1 MEIKPLVGFKDI
13 KFGLSKEQV
22 IEALGEPHS
31 EDTSNFEDGSSDVA
45 MVYNELGVTLVFSSD
60 DDFRLS
66 SVTFYTS
73 DATLF
78 DEKFIGKSEEFLLE
92 NAESKGISDLTL
104 DDDFE
109 ELEAKDYA
117 SEKLGLAFWVQQ
129 GVLDSITI
137 FPEYDEQGE
146 EIIWPK

>member
-1 MEIKPLVGFKDI
+1 MEIKPHVGFKNI
-13 KFGLSKEQV
+13 KFGQSTAQV
-22 IEALGEPHS
+22 IEVLGEPSS
-31 EDTSNFEDGSSDVA
+31 EDTSNFEDGSSDIA
-45 MVYNELGVTLVFSSD
+45 MVYNELGLTLVFSSED
-60 DDFRLS
+60 EFRLS

-73 DATLF
+73 DATLAG
-78 DEKFIGKSEEFLLE
+78 EHYIGKSEEYLLKTAKE
-92 NAESKGISDLTL
+92 KGIDDIFL

-129 GVLDSITI
+129 GILDSITI
-137 FPEYDEQGE
+137 FPEYDAQGE

>member
-1 MEIKPLVGFKDI
+1 MEIKPHVGFKDI
-13 KFGLSKEQV
+13 KFGLSKSQI
-22 IEALGEPHS
+22 IEFLGEPDS
-31 EDTSNFEDGSSDVA
+31 EDTSNFEDGSSDIA
-45 MVYNELGVTLVFSSD
+45 MVYNELGVTLVFSSE
-60 DDFRLS
+60 DDFKLS

-73 DATLF
+73 DATLMG
-78 DEKFIGKSEEFLLE
+78 EQFIGKSEEFLLE
-92 NAESKGISDLTL
+92 TAKEKGIDDLFL

-137 FPEYDEQGE
+137 FPEYDAQGE
-146 EIIWPK
+146 EILWPE